1 MYSVCMNEE
10 QGQIFAR
17 LWELVPE
24 WKRSD
29 DVRAVVAVMA
39 ERFAEVL
46 EVRDANDPYY
56 HGALGALCEVLRRAG
71 LCAVA
76 DEANAIWGA
85 V

>member
-1 MYSVCMNEE
+1 MNEE
-10 QGQIFAR
+10 QAKIFAR

-29 DVRAVVAVMA
+29 DVMRAVVAVMA

-46 EVRDANDPYY
+46 EVGDVHDPYY
-56 HGALGALCEVLRRAG
+56 HGALGALCEVMRRVG
-71 LCAVA
+71 LCAVN
-76 DEANAIWGA
+76 DEANAIWGE

>member
-1 MYSVCMNEE
+1 MKEE
-10 QGQIFAR
+10 EAKIFAR

-46 EVRDANDPYY
+46 EVGDANDPYY
-56 HGALGALCEVLRRAG
+56 HGAL
-71 LCAVA
+71 CAVN
-76 DEANAIWGA
+76 DEANAIWGE